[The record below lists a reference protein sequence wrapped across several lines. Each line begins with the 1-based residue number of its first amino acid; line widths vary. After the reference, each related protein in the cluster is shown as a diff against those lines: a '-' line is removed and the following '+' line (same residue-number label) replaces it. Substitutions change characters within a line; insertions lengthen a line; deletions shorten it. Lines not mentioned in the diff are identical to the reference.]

1 MSYWSRNQW
10 IENAKERVLQNT
22 KRTDDYARELIFLY
36 DEAAFNIE
44 KEIEALF
51 SRFAKDNGLTEE
63 AARQLL
69 EGKEYS
75 VWRKSI
81 EEYIAE
87 ASDAA
92 KDSKALLELNTL
104 AMKSRI
110 TRKEQL
116 LANVYQN
123 MIDLAEDSITRL
135 DTLLGDTP
143 PSFGR
148 WLSRSPMSCKEKSRK
163 RLRAK
168 RAASRTAGKSALSS
182 RRVTPI
188 ILRFTPRWNT
198 RSLWS
203 MATATGEA
211 EGLCQAST

>member
-1 MSYWSRNQW
+1 MSYWTRNEW
-10 IENAKERVLQNT
+10 IEDAKERVLRNT
-22 KRTDDYARELIFLY
+22 QRADDYARELIFLY

-51 SRFAKDNGLTEE
+51 ARFAKDNGLTEE

-69 EGKEYS
+69 EGKEFS

-87 ASDAA
+87 ASSAA

-123 MIDLAEDSITRL
+123 MIDLAEDSTTKL
-135 DTLLGDTP
+135 DTLLG
-143 PSFGR
+143 
-148 WLSRSPMSCKEKSRK
+148 LS
-163 RLRAK
+163 L
-168 RAASRTAGKSALSS
+168 
-182 RRVTPI
+182 I
-188 ILRFTPRWNT
+188 HI
-198 RSLWS
+198 
-203 MATATGEA
+203 
-211 EGLCQAST
+211 